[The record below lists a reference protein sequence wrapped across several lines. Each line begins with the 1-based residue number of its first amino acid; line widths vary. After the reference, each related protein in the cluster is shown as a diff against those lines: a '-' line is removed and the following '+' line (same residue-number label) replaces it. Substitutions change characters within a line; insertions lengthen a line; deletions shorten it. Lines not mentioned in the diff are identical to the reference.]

1 MSTKHTGGRPPKLD
15 PASIRL
21 SIRFNSEDHA
31 KFLSLY
37 EQSGVYCKA
46 RFIVKRIFNGE
57 FRALIIDKKAL
68 IYYTRLTEYHAQFRE
83 IGVNYNMTV
92 VALKNNFSEKKAL
105 ALLYKLEKMTI
116 ELSEIN
122 RKVIALTK
130 ELEEKFMQK

>member
-1 MSTKHTGGRPPKLD
+1 MKAKHTGGRPPKLD

-46 RFIVKRIFNGE
+46 RFIVKRIFNEE
-57 FRALIIDKKAL
+57 FRVLIIDKKAL

-83 IGVNYNMTV
+83 TGVNYNLTV
-92 VALKNNFSEKKAL
+92 VALKNNFLEKKAL
-105 ALLYKLEKMTI
+105 ALLFKLEKMTI

-122 RKVIALTK
+122 LKIIALTK
-130 ELEEKFMQK
+130 EFEQKLSG

>member
-1 MSTKHTGGRPPKLD
+1 MKAKHTGGRPPKLA

-21 SIRFNSEDHA
+21 SIRFNSEDHV

-46 RFIVKRIFNGE
+46 RFIVKRIFNEE
-57 FRALIIDKKAL
+57 FRALIIDKKVL

-83 IGVNYNMTV
+83 IGVNYNLTV
-92 VALKNNFSEKKAL
+92 VALKNNFSEKKAMV
-105 ALLYKLEKMTI
+105 LLYKLEKITI

-122 RKVIALTK
+122 LKIIALTK
-130 ELEEKFMQK
+130 EFEQKLSG

>member
-46 RFIVKRIFNGE
+46 RFIVKRIFNEE

-83 IGVNYNMTV
+83 IGVNYNLTV
-92 VALKNNFSEKKAL
+92 VAKKQFL
-105 ALLYKLEKMTI
+105 
-116 ELSEIN
+116 
-122 RKVIALTK
+122 
-130 ELEEKFMQK
+130 

>member
-1 MSTKHTGGRPPKLD
+1 MKEKHTGGRPPKLD

-83 IGVNYNMTV
+83 TGVNYNLTV
-92 VALKNNFSEKKAL
+92 VALKNNFLEKKAL
-105 ALLYKLEKMTI
+105 ALLFKLEKMTI

-122 RKVIALTK
+122 LKIIALTK
-130 ELEEKFMQK
+130 EFEQKLSG

>member
-1 MSTKHTGGRPPKLD
+1 MKEKHTGGRPPKLD

-21 SIRFNSEDHA
+21 SIRFSSEDHA

-46 RFIVKRIFNGE
+46 RFIVKRIFNEE

-68 IYYTRLTEYHAQFRE
+68 IYYTRLTEYRAQFRE
-83 IGVNYNMTV
+83 IGVNYNLTV
-92 VALKNNFSEKKAL
+92 AALKSNFSEKKAL
-105 ALLYKLEKMTI
+105 ALLYKLEKITI

-122 RKVIALTK
+122 RQIIVLTK
-130 ELEEKFMQK
+130 EFEEKFMQK